1 MAEKRRISDPD
12 SEPDLPT
19 ETTSQTWPLSSSFMR
34 RKSPNSCREETGQL
48 RLLLRLLPVYTLTV
62 SILMENRVE
71 PAGLIWARILSL
83 SKRNMQKVSTE
94 QEGII
99 NARRHKDIRTIF
111 SLTFDICPV
120 VLLSQAFSMESWN
133 IDSMTVSMFLFLTLL
148 WWYIDHWHV
157 DILYLHV
164 AAGTSWTTESVV

>member
-1 MAEKRRISDPD
+1 MLLADGSAMAEKRRISDPD
-12 SEPDLPT
+12 SEPDVPA

-34 RKSPNSCREETGQL
+34 RKSLNSCREETGQL
-48 RLLLRLLPVYTLTV
+48 RLLLRLLPVYTLTDTHV

-94 QEGII
+94 QDGII

-133 IDSMTVSMFLFLTLL
+133 IDSMSPS
-148 WWYIDHWHV
+148 
-157 DILYLHV
+157 
-164 AAGTSWTTESVV
+164 GTDGQLPCFYF